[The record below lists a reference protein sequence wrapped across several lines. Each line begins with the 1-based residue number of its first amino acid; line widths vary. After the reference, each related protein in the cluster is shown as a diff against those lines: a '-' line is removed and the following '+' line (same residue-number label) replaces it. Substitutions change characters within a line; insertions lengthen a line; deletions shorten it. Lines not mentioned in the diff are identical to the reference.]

1 MQAAEAI
8 TRLIAIADLFLKP
21 EGVEEDLS
29 DYSPENRASYEQ
41 DQLAISVSQAM
52 LNSMIPVARFRVF
65 IRIES
70 GQFEGAEYTVCCTD
84 ILSVRAA
91 VHALRS
97 PARKVYIQLW
107 EQRATGAD
115 MLLGFQGSTVGY
127 LKGKRSLDH
136 WLESLSQFDGPP
148 TVQ

>member
-8 TRLIAIADLFLKP
+8 TRLIAIADQQNA
-21 EGVEEDLS
+21 DLGPAL
-29 DYSPENRASYEQ
+29 DEQEASAREQ
-41 DQLAISVSQAM
+41 DQLAVTIAQAM

-70 GQFEGAEYTVCCTD
+70 GTFDGAEYTVCCTD
-84 ILSVRAA
+84 IVSVRAA

-97 PARKVYIQLW
+97 PARKIYIQLW

-115 MLLGFQGSTVGY
+115 MLLGFQGSTASFM
-127 LKGKRSLDH
+127 KGKRSLDH
-136 WLESLSQFDGPP
+136 WLDSLSQFEHTPA
-148 TVQ
+148 VN